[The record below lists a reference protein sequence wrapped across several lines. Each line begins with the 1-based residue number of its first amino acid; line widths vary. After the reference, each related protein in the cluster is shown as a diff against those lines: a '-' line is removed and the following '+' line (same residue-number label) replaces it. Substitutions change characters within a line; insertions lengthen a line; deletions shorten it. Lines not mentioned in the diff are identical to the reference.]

1 MGLHHGL
8 CHLNLGGAVARG
20 HISLVK
26 MVVTLSIRHKGETQ
40 SGTTYNE
47 LNQSNLATHE
57 QGETREDAVGT
68 PGPVCQKKT
77 PSSLFQILAP
87 RRVCG
92 LESRTFGNTLVG
104 LNGGILEK
112 MGINSLHF
120 YYGLIFK
127 I

>member
-47 LNQSNLATHE
+47 LNQSNLARHE
-57 QGETREDAVGT
+57 QGETREDAVGNRGALSVLPFSNFGAPEGRRARIENFWEH
-68 PGPVCQKKT
+68 PG
-77 PSSLFQILAP
+77 
-87 RRVCG
+87 
-92 LESRTFGNTLVG
+92 RTQWGNLRE
-104 LNGGILEK
+104 NG
-112 MGINSLHF
+112 N
-120 YYGLIFK
+120 
-127 I
+127 